1 MTDAMSRKTQIAM
14 AMSVASVD
22 VNNKCSGKSIS
33 NIFNLLLNSLRFF
46 QSFFLLAF
54 KVNFNLTTALR

>member
-46 QSFFLLAF
+46 SVVFPFG
-54 KVNFNLTTALR
+54 V